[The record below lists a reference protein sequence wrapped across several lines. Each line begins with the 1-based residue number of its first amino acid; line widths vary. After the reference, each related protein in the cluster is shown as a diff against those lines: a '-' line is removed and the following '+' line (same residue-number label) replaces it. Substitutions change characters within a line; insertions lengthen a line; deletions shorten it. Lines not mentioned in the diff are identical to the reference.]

1 MDISVEELLLLEN
14 LTNIDSNFREAI
26 GKDLDIASYKT
37 VGQMLDQFTPEVM
50 DKLIQ
55 CGDQTVDGGLTSGYE
70 WAAMIQ
76 SMKNNPNLCSL
87 KIDRES
93 TAMHGGDAGKTKAI
107 CFVKP
112 DGKAIVAFRGTL
124 VKTSGRIMCM
134 EELELE
140 PEKARALLRSPCPLS
155 DVYKEFRDRETEHM
169 DTIRDS
175 IETEADKS
183 LQRQEKKQQR
193 ESRGFYAVYPTGGGG
208 TGTANR
214 PVDLSAKL

>member
-14 LTNIDSNFREAI
+14 LTYIDSNFREAI

-76 SMKNNPNLCSL
+76 SMKNNPNLYSL

-124 VKTSGRIMCM
+124 VKTSGRIMCIGHKCSGH
-134 EELELE
+134 L
-140 PEKARALLRSPCPLS
+140 
-155 DVYKEFRDRETEHM
+155 V
-169 DTIRDS
+169 
-175 IETEADKS
+175 AD
-183 LQRQEKKQQR
+183 
-193 ESRGFYAVYPTGGGG
+193 
-208 TGTANR
+208 
-214 PVDLSAKL
+214 

>member
-14 LTNIDSNFREAI
+14 LTYIDSNFREAI

-155 DVYKEFRDRETEHM
+155 DVYKEFRDRETEH
-169 DTIRDS
+169 
-175 IETEADKS
+175 K
-183 LQRQEKKQQR
+183 
-193 ESRGFYAVYPTGGGG
+193 
-208 TGTANR
+208 
-214 PVDLSAKL
+214 LSAYTCICCGKPATRITLGWISPFCDDCVPKGKNGETTGYYESMPIWSHGR

>member
-14 LTNIDSNFREAI
+14 LTYIDSNFREAI

-112 DGKAIVAFRGTL
+112 D
-124 VKTSGRIMCM
+124 
-134 EELELE
+134 
-140 PEKARALLRSPCPLS
+140 
-155 DVYKEFRDRETEHM
+155 
-169 DTIRDS
+169 
-175 IETEADKS
+175 
-183 LQRQEKKQQR
+183 
-193 ESRGFYAVYPTGGGG
+193 
-208 TGTANR
+208 
-214 PVDLSAKL
+214 

>member
-14 LTNIDSNFREAI
+14 LTYIDSNFREAI

-155 DVYKEFRDRETEHM
+155 DVYKEFRDRETEH
-169 DTIRDS
+169 TV
-175 IETEADKS
+175 TEQT
-183 LQRQEKKQQR
+183 LL
-193 ESRGFYAVYPTGGGG
+193 F
-208 TGTANR
+208 
-214 PVDLSAKL
+214 

>member
-14 LTNIDSNFREAI
+14 LTYIDSNFREAIGKDLDIDSNFREAI

-93 TAMHGGDAGKTKAI
+93 TA
-107 CFVKP
+107 
-112 DGKAIVAFRGTL
+112 
-124 VKTSGRIMCM
+124 S
-134 EELELE
+134 
-140 PEKARALLRSPCPLS
+140 
-155 DVYKEFRDRETEHM
+155 
-169 DTIRDS
+169 
-175 IETEADKS
+175 
-183 LQRQEKKQQR
+183 
-193 ESRGFYAVYPTGGGG
+193 
-208 TGTANR
+208 
-214 PVDLSAKL
+214 

>member
-93 TAMHGGDAGKTKAI
+93 TAMHGGDAGKRKPSVCQAGRKGHR
-107 CFVKP
+107 CFP
-112 DGKAIVAFRGTL
+112 RHAGENEWADN
-124 VKTSGRIMCM
+124 
-134 EELELE
+134 
-140 PEKARALLRSPCPLS
+140 
-155 DVYKEFRDRETEHM
+155 VY
-169 DTIRDS
+169 
-175 IETEADKS
+175 
-183 LQRQEKKQQR
+183 
-193 ESRGFYAVYPTGGGG
+193 GGAG
-208 TGTANR
+208 A
-214 PVDLSAKL
+214 

>member
-14 LTNIDSNFREAI
+14 LTYIDSNFREAI

-37 VGQMLDQFTPEVM
+37 VGQMLDQFTPEVK

-175 IETEADKS
+175 IETEADK
-183 LQRQEKKQQR
+183 EPATAGEETATGKQVILCR
-193 ESRGFYAVYPTGGGG
+193 ISHRRWW
-208 TGTANR
+208 NR
-214 PVDLSAKL
+214 HGKSTC